1 MINID
6 KCKEEFLKFTEKFNL
21 KDEKIKRKQEHS
33 LRVMEEIEKIAKALN
48 LNEEQ
53 IEIAKLIGLLHDI
66 GKFEQYNRNNS
77 YLNEMLLDHA
87 KLGVDLLKKDEYI
100 KKYIDNSH
108 YIPIIY
114 KAIENHNKYK
124 IQDNLNEEEI
134 LFSKIVRDA
143 DKLDIL
149 YEGSE
154 IFWNDDEEKESVEN
168 SKINIKIEQQF
179 KVERQVKKYGH
190 ERNDTVDRSSNIIII
205 YL

>member
-6 KCKEEFLKFTEKFNL
+6 KCEKEFLKFTEKFNL
-21 KDEKIKRKQEHS
+21 EDEKIKRKQEHS
-33 LRVMEEIEKIAKALN
+33 LRVMEKSEKIAKALN
-48 LNEEQ
+48 LNKEQ
-53 IEIAKLIGLLHDI
+53 IEIAKLIGLIHDI
-66 GKFEQYNRNNS
+66 GKFEQYNRNNT

-87 KLGVDLLKKDEYI
+87 KLGVDLLKKDDYI
-100 KKYIDNSH
+100 KKYIDDNH

-124 IQDNLNEEEI
+124 IEDNLNDEEI

-149 YEGSE
+149 YEAVE
-154 IFWNDDEEKESVEN
+154 IFWNSDKEKESVEN
-168 SKINIKIEQQF
+168 SKISVKIEQQL

-190 ERNDTVDRSSNIIII
+190 ERNDTLDRSFNIIII

>member
-6 KCKEEFLKFTEKFNL
+6 KCEKEFLKFTEKFNL
-21 KDEKIKRKQEHS
+21 EDEKIKRKQEHS
-33 LRVMEEIEKIAKALN
+33 LRVMEKSEKIAKALN
-48 LNEEQ
+48 LNKEQ
-53 IEIAKLIGLLHDI
+53 IEIAKLIGLIHDI
-66 GKFEQYNRNNS
+66 GKFEQYNRNNT

-100 KKYIDNSH
+100 KKYIDDNH

-124 IQDNLNEEEI
+124 IEDNLNDEEI

-149 YEGSE
+149 YEAVE
-154 IFWNDDEEKESVEN
+154 IFWNSDKEKESVEN
-168 SKINIKIEQQF
+168 
-179 KVERQVKKYGH
+179 R
-190 ERNDTVDRSSNIIII
+190 TTT
-205 YL
+205 